1 MKYNYY
7 QKIYLPGSSSCVF
20 LPTKHKDMYFHFAA
34 NASFSLPKNKHLYS
48 FSTAIK
54 TLKVEY

>member
-20 LPTKHKDMYFHFAA
+20 LPTKHKDIYFPFAA
-34 NASFSLPKNKHLYS
+34 NSFLSLPKKKHLYS
-48 FSTAIK
+48 SSTAINM
-54 TLKVEY
+54 LKVEY